1 MEILKRIADL
11 KKSILET
18 NQLVDDLISS
28 LEAQQNRISNKEK
41 KILQLKE
48 EVKIN
53 VAKIDEIIKAYNANS

>member
-1 MEILKRIADL
+1 MEILKRITDL

-18 NQLVDDLISS
+18 SQLVDDLISS